1 MDDRFRISGADRDR
15 AAALLRDHFA
25 AGRLTPEELDERLT
39 AALHARTA
47 GDLRRVLAD
56 MPEPAPVPQQA
67 DALERRYQRLL
78 VCYPARYR
86 RVHEEEMLA
95 VLMTAAPQGK
105 RRPGIGEAAN
115 LILGALRVRLQPS
128 RDGAEPAWRDA
139 LAVLSVILPVVILLI
154 SMPDTRT
161 LLSFQ
166 VPGPFGSGSALPVLR
181 EVAAP
186 LALMALVLLRLRRVA
201 ALSAAAM
208 LIWLAFFSGSGT
220 LVNGTADAPGFLALG
235 LEIVALTASPGP
247 RRGLHIL
254 TWKHGALVVVA
265 TLAVSSTSYTVTLIA
280 IAVICAGM
288 ALASSLGRWLLVLLA
303 IPAYPFVLGGPFS
316 LLGGAFFVSG
326 FSTPLAYLPSG
337 LGFIAWT
344 YLPSLVLLVLAVIA
358 GRRESLRS
366 AYFPRSSR

>member
-1 MDDRFRISGADRDR
+1 MDDRFRISDADRDR

-25 AGRLTPEELDERLT
+25 AGRLTRQELDERLA
-39 AALHARTA
+39 AALSARTS
-47 GDLRRVLAD
+47 GDLGGVLAD

-67 DALERRYQRLL
+67 GALERRYRRLL

-86 RVHEEEMLA
+86 RVHEEEMLG
-95 VLMTAAPQGK
+95 VLMTAAPQGQ

-154 SMPDTRT
+154 SIPDTGT
-161 LLSFQ
+161 LLLFRASH
-166 VPGPFGSGSALPVLR
+166 PFSYGSALSALKQLAV
-181 EVAAP
+181 P
-186 LALMALVLLRLRRVA
+186 LALTSLVLLRLRRAA
-201 ALSAAAM
+201 ALTAAGM
-208 LIWLAFFSGSGT
+208 LIFLAFFSGWGM

-247 RRGLHIL
+247 RRGLQIL

-265 TLAVSSTSYTVTLIA
+265 ALAVTSTSYTVTLIA

-303 IPAYPFVLGGPFS
+303 IPAYPFFLGGPFS
-316 LLGGAFFVSG
+316 LFGGAFFTSW
-326 FSTPLAYLPSG
+326 FSSPLAYLPSG
-337 LGFIAWT
+337 LGYIAWT
-344 YLPSLVLLVLAVIA
+344 YLPPLVLLLLAVIA
-358 GRRESLRS
+358 GRRESLR
-366 AYFPRSSR
+366 AA